1 MLCPHRVLL
10 LFYFLEGNVMKRCLS
25 MFVLFVVTGM
35 VVFAPMTVLAAKAPP
50 ATQVIENIHL
60 NQATAE
66 QLQSLPGVGPALSE
80 RIVDYR
86 TEHGP
91 FDSVDQLTSVKG
103 VGEAKLAKFKK
114 QLIID

>member
-1 MLCPHRVLL
+1 MKRYLSTLVLL
-10 LFYFLEGNVMKRCLS
+10 A
-25 MFVLFVVTGM
+25 VVSTIA
-35 VVFAPMTVLAAKAPP
+35 FAPATALAANDP
-50 ATQVIENIHL
+50 AANQVIETIHL

-91 FDSVDQLTSVKG
+91 FSSVDQLTSVKG

-114 QLIID
+114 QLTVD